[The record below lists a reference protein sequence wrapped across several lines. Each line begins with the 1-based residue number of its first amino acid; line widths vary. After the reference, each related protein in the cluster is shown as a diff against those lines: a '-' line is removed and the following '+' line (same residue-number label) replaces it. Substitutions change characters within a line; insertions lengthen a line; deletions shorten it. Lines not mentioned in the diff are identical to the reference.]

1 MQLVYIKIRFYE
13 LECPKCHN
21 DRLFLKGTNK
31 DRNISS
37 KDFYKC
43 FEDARNFFKCC
54 EIQKKRRYI
63 FCCLLRRGTLHVYSN
78 VNSMLSC
85 FCRCGYYSTNYSDFI
100 DTSLYSK
107 DNIGLNNIDQINNL
121 YLELK
126 NKEKEI
132 NDLKSKLANNS
143 SNKRYADFNN
153 IIDILYV

>member
-1 MQLVYIKIRFYE
+1 MF
-13 LECPKCHN
+13 
-21 DRLFLKGTNK
+21 
-31 DRNISS
+31 
-37 KDFYKC
+37 
-43 FEDARNFFKCC
+43 
-54 EIQKKRRYI
+54 
-63 FCCLLRRGTLHVYSN
+63 
-78 VNSMLSC
+78 SC